1 MRVVNLPIVILILL
15 GSTYSAKSQKVNTPY
30 IANILT
36 IKDRTSEVSFLDI
49 GNAHKV
55 DSATYT
61 FKIAVPADTRINSA
75 QAEVAVSNELF
86 VNLPGTY
93 GGRLFLNTA
102 ESMKIMKDIIF
113 TDSVE
118 YNQNRF
124 VRQYWVTYAGMGLW
138 EGVINCYLKRGE
150 RYYVV
155 SMVQDES
162 LGKPGEGDNFTNN
175 GGESLKMTM
184 LKSLMDSTSITVQ
197 SFNKLVASIKIA
209 NQ

>member
-1 MRVVNLPIVILILL
+1 
-15 GSTYSAKSQKVNTPY
+15 
-30 IANILT
+30 
-36 IKDRTSEVSFLDI
+36 
-49 GNAHKV
+49 
-55 DSATYT
+55 
-61 FKIAVPADTRINSA
+61 
-75 QAEVAVSNELF
+75 
-86 VNLPGTY
+86 
-93 GGRLFLNTA
+93 
-102 ESMKIMKDIIF
+102 
-113 TDSVE
+113 
-118 YNQNRF
+118 
-124 VRQYWVTYAGMGLW
+124 MGLW